1 VSGHLKNEGP
11 GSAASGRLRHPR
23 SGSSNGKV
31 VPAAYPPP
39 VDSQKE
45 FVKHGLDPE
54 DELIEVGVAIV
65 GGGTAGLACANR
77 LLQLLGD
84 DAAGG
89 GDLMERL
96 GEVPVAV
103 IEKAKTCG
111 GHNLSGAVM
120 RPGPL
125 QELFPEL
132 TREQWREEGFAFGEV
147 KKESVY
153 LLPNGKAKIRIPP
166 PPPQHNHGNEVIS
179 VSALA
184 RYQQRVAEEAGAYI
198 LTETS
203 ATQLIVQDGR
213 VVGVRSGDKGR
224 GKDGEPLS
232 NFEPGTD
239 IKAQATVLAEGC
251 WGHITGAAIKE
262 FDLAEGREPQVWE
275 LGVKEV
281 WKVPKP
287 LDRVIHTLGVWPLKL
302 SAKYGQIGGSWI
314 YPMKNEKTGED
325 LVSIGFI
332 VDLDYA
338 DATTSAHDLLQQIK
352 THPLFKGVLE
362 GGERVAWGAKALP
375 AGGYWAM
382 PKLSM
387 PGAVLVGDAAGIMNL
402 ASLKGVHYAIKSGML
417 AAESIY
423 AALKR
428 GESSFENYEQ
438 VVEDSIIGK
447 DLWEQRNTRQP
458 FQKGFIKGGPLV
470 NLMIAT
476 KGRFPGGRWALH
488 RNDAK
493 PMFIGKT
500 KDSYPKPD
508 GKYTF
513 DKLSSV
519 FITGNATRDDAPNH
533 IRIQKHVP
541 REVAETWRWMCPA
554 GVYEI
559 PDDGEGGDESG
570 SVDVIVNYTN
580 CVQCGAITAKGGRLT
595 TPEGG
600 DGPLYQIL

>member
-1 VSGHLKNEGP
+1 MSH
-11 GSAASGRLRHPR
+11 A
-23 SGSSNGKV
+23 NGKV
-31 VPAAYPPP
+31 VPAAFPPP
-39 VDSQKE
+39 VDSPGE
-45 FVKHGLDPE
+45 FIKRGLDAE

-77 LLQLLGD
+77 LLQLLAED
-84 DAAGG
+84 PET
-89 GDLMERL
+89 MERL

-103 IEKAKTCG
+103 VEKAKTCG

-120 RPGPL
+120 RPAAL
-125 QELFPEL
+125 EELFPEM
-132 TREQWREEGFAFGEV
+132 TREEWRKEGFAYGEV
-147 KKESVY
+147 TKEAVY
-153 LLPNGKAKIRIPP
+153 MTPTSKIKLRIPP
-166 PPPQHNHGNEVIS
+166 PPPFRNHGNEVIS
-179 VSALA
+179 VSSMA
-184 RYQQRVAEEAGAYI
+184 RFQQRQAEEAGAYV

-203 ATQLIVQDGR
+203 ATHLIVEDGR
-213 VVGVRSGDKGR
+213 VMGVRSGDKGR
-224 GKDGEPLS
+224 GRDGEPLG

-251 WGHITGAAIKE
+251 WGSLTGAAIRE

-287 LDRVIHTLGVWPLKL
+287 LDRLIHTVGPWPLKL
-302 SAKYGQIGGSWI
+302 SSRYGQIGGTWL
-314 YPMKNEKTGED
+314 YPMKDEKTGDD
-325 LVSIGFI
+325 LVSIGFVI
-332 VDLDYA
+332 DLEYA
-338 DATTSAHDLLQQIK
+338 DATTSAHDLLQQFK
-352 THPLFKGVLE
+352 LHPLVKGILA

-375 AGGYWAM
+375 AGGYWSM

-387 PGAVLVGDAAGIMNL
+387 PGALLAGDAGGMVDTVA
-402 ASLKGVHYAIKSGML
+402 LKGVHHSLMSGKL
-417 AAESIY
+417 AAETIY
-423 AALKR
+423 TALAR
-428 GESSFENYEQ
+428 GESSLESYEQ
-438 VVEDSIIGK
+438 AIEDSQVGK
-447 DLWEQRNTRQP
+447 ELYEVRNTRQP
-458 FQKGFIKGGPLV
+458 FQKGFLQGGPLV
-470 NLMIAT
+470 NMMIAT
-476 KGRFPGGRWALH
+476 KGRFPGGRWSWH
-488 RNDAK
+488 RNDEE

-533 IRIQKHVP
+533 IRVQKHVP
-541 REVAETWRWMCPA
+541 RELAETWRWMCPA

-559 PDDGEGGDESG
+559 PEDAPERGE
-570 SVDVIVNYTN
+570 VDVIVNYTN